1 MASLDSAVFLLSA
14 TTVSYLSMLR
24 GSGGALAFPGLSVRG
39 GGTLAGVPV
48 FVSGALTN
56 DDSPPASSM
65 ILVDPSQCLIAD
77 NQQVD
82 IRVARDAAIQ
92 MLTDPATG
100 ATELVSLLQ
109 TNCVA
114 IAATRWMDASAAS
127 DTGVA
132 VLTDVSY

>member
-1 MASLDSAVFLLSA
+1 M
-14 TTVSYLSMLR
+14 
-24 GSGGALAFPGLSVRG
+24 RG
-39 GGTLAGVPV
+39 GGTLAGIPV

-56 DDSPPASSM
+56 EDSPPASS
-65 ILVDPSQCLIAD
+65 LTLFDPAQILIAD

-92 MLTDPATG
+92 MLTDAATG

-109 TNCVA
+109 TNCVC
-114 IAATRWMDASAAS
+114 IAAIRAIGFERAS

-132 VLTDVSY
+132 VLTGVSY